1 LIKNNNPDFL
11 KVGTQAAR
19 TQATTDSVPLQKD
32 EEFDMNNFSKTVT
45 ALTLAIAA
53 SSSFAGTL
61 GDTST
66 ETSTVTL
73 EVTDK
78 VQISNISDIAPG
90 ACNGTDANLNGGTS
104 HGVFRNGAD
113 DYRLK
118 LNTDQA
124 GGFEVKSAT
133 TGDTIDFT
141 AKIDDDN
148 NAADVTDILHDAHS
162 GNMAGSALT
171 ICGGANNGALYVN
184 FTQTD
189 LLAVSSESDH
199 QAVTTVLVEPT

>member
-1 LIKNNNPDFL
+1 VSP
-11 KVGTQAAR
+11 Q
-19 TQATTDSVPLQKD
+19 QKD
-32 EEFDMNNFSKTVT
+32 EEFDTNNFSKTVT

-78 VQISNISDIAPG
+78 VQISNTSDIALG
-90 ACNGTDANLNGGTS
+90 AYNGTDANLSGGTS
-104 HGVFRNGAD
+104 YCVFRNGAD
-113 DYRLK
+113 QYRLK

-124 GGFEVKSAT
+124 DGFEVKSAT
-133 TGDTIDFT
+133 TGDTIGFT
-141 AKIDDDN
+141 AKIDDN
-148 NAADVTDILHDAHS
+148 NAANGTDILHDPYS
-162 GNMAGSALT
+162 ENMAGSAVT
-171 ICGGANNGALYVN
+171 NCGGANNGARYVN

-189 LLAVSSESDH
+189 FLAVSSESDY
-199 QAVTTVLVEPT
+199 QAVITVLVEPI